1 MIKTGVLECIAE
13 FCNKERKSDLF
24 NPFNCNKNEKKV
36 ILTADSETINASLI
50 KWVKES
56 SQRILRDTIPDEFWT
71 EHDLLKP
78 INNLDELCP
87 KSLEEPSHMVLLV
100 VLWSWCSPDCSEHIV
115 KCFRFGADNWK
126 VDDEYGETDWL
137 GSFVKCVWASVAYAR
152 QEIQKKA
159 KEVGHMEEFTK
170 STTLLN
176 ACTLRQA
183 VCNSSRWF
191 SMLTVK
197 KSSDVFIRTFV
208 KVFLKKGI
216 LHANFRGPIGNLGVL
231 SDTDSSVVKFVS
243 VQDWFKNF
251 VILPILGKILKLEPM
266 ANLVRGIEST
276 QGKENQ
282 GDLKKTCQAL
292 GEKAARDLHMT
303 GEEFGGEE
311 HFLASLLCAFACQA
325 EAFVR
330 NKGARVNSCLLKNMC
345 RYPALVSVC
354 TGAEEINHLLNEMM
368 SSDDP
373 VFNHQL
379 VCSLINL
386 WGDIPNP
393 NEKAT
398 NEKATEEKATKKKA
412 TNLLGDI
419 HNLTPKEKTLAKKP
433 PKKKATEEKAT
444 KKKATEEK
452 ATEEKATNEKATE
465 EKATKKKATKKQA
478 TEENATDKKATKE
491 KATDKK
497 ATDKK
502 ATKKKATKKK
512 ATDKKATMKKATMKK
527 QEDPTNEKAEG
538 KAKKKTSKRQREVDA
553 AESLVGLSSKTKKAR
568 KSSQE
573 IGEISGAHWC
583 PKSLKCKKGKKAKER
598 EATPH
603 SPGKNSP
610 VATWHSPRKNS
621 AARAKI
627 NYGE

>member
-24 NPFNCNKNEKKV
+24 NPFNCNKNGKKV

-393 NEKAT
+393 NEKV
-398 NEKATEEKATKKKA
+398 
-412 TNLLGDI
+412 
-419 HNLTPKEKTLAKKP
+419 
-433 PKKKATEEKAT
+433 
-444 KKKATEEK
+444 
-452 ATEEKATNEKATE
+452 TNEKATE

>member
-412 TNLLGDI
+412 T
-419 HNLTPKEKTLAKKP
+419 
-433 PKKKATEEKAT
+433 
-444 KKKATEEK
+444 
-452 ATEEKATNEKATE
+452 
-465 EKATKKKATKKQA
+465 KKQA